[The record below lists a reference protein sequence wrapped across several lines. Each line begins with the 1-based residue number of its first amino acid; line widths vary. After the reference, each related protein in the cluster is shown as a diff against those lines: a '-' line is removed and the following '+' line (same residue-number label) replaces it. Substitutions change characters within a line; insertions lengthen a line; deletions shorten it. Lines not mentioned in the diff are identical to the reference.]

1 MTSFVYRNGALNAER
16 VPLGRIAKEVGTPFY
31 CYSTAALCESY
42 GAFADAFADRRAT
55 ICYALKANANLSVVR
70 TFANLGAGADVVSGG
85 ELRRALVGGIPG
97 KKIVFSGVGKTRDE
111 MALALDAG
119 ILQFNVESV
128 PELEILNEIAS
139 ERGEPAPVALRIN
152 PDVAAN
158 THEKIATG
166 TRDSKFGIDI
176 EQAFDVYASA
186 GELPG
191 ISLQGIAVHIGSQLT
206 DLAPFEAAF
215 DRIAVL
221 ARNLLARGLP
231 MVRIDL
237 GGGLGIRYVDEDPPG
252 VKAYAEM
259 VGQIF
264 AGLEVEFVFEPGRAL
279 VGNSGVLVTSV
290 LYIKETSARTFVVVD
305 AAMNDLLRP
314 SLYGADHAITPIA
327 AVADD
332 SPRVTVDVVGPVCE
346 TGDVFATARSLPP
359 LASGDL
365 LAIGSAG
372 AYGAVMSSAYNTRPP
387 AAEVLVKDTAF
398 AVVRAR
404 ATIDDLLAQDSLPA
418 WLAPS
423 SAGAR
428 GAA

>member
-1 MTSFVYRNGALNAER
+1 MTYFVYRNDSLNAER
-16 VPLGRIAKEVGTPFY
+16 VPLARIAKEVGTPFY
-31 CYSTAALCESY
+31 CYSTAALSESY
-42 GAFADAFADRRAT
+42 GAFADAFANQRAT
-55 ICYALKANANLSVVR
+55 VCYALKANANLSVIR

-85 ELRRALVGGIPG
+85 ELQRALAGGIPG
-97 KKIVFSGVGKTRDE
+97 KKIVFSGVGKTREE

-119 ILQFNVESV
+119 ILQFNVESE
-128 PELEILNEIAS
+128 PELEVLNGIAS
-139 ERGEPAPVALRIN
+139 ERGDPAPVALRVN
-152 PDVAAN
+152 PDVAAD

-176 EQAFDVYASA
+176 ARAVDVYARA
-186 GELPG
+186 AELPG

-215 DRIAVL
+215 DRIADLV
-221 ARNLLARGLP
+221 RNLLARGLP
-231 MVRIDL
+231 MVRLDL
-237 GGGLGIRYVDEDPPG
+237 GGGLGIRYVDEDPPA
-252 VKAYAEM
+252 VDAYADM
-259 VGQIF
+259 VARIF
-264 AGLEVEFVFEPGRAL
+264 SGLDVEFVFEPGRAL
-279 VGNSGVLVTSV
+279 VGNGGVLVTSV
-290 LYIKETSARTFVVVD
+290 LYIKESAARTFVVVD

-314 SLYGADHAITPIA
+314 SLYGADHAITPVA

-332 SPRVTVDVVGPVCE
+332 APRATVDVVGPVCE
-346 TGDVFATARSLPP
+346 TGDVFATARRLPP

-365 LAIGSAG
+365 LAIRSAG

-418 WLAPS
+418 WLATPA
-423 SAGAR
+423 AGAR